1 MINNFSVSQIS
12 SFNVEEEGCELR
24 WFYKSVLKRPEPQKE
39 FNTVGI
45 EVHAQLKHHGTTGED
60 VLGKIARAGAHLL
73 PFPGGEVL
81 REWGLNDRAQPV
93 VDGKALNWFLDSDG
107 GAKSSLVWAAGVPL
121 VGFADLIDPR
131 TQHRLSDG
139 SVISEP
145 NTIEVLDFKT
155 TGDVEKWAKPA
166 EKLIQTTQMTGYGM
180 FAAKKY
186 PWATHVRLSHLT
198 FSTKKSYAQKETIVH
213 PVAEIKERW
222 YGAHGAETI
231 ANRMKVVAGMREED
245 VEGNFA
251 ACGAFGGCA
260 HRSYCAAHK
269 KLSPFKRIQNM
280 GLLKNRTTPAPA
292 ALPPAA
298 TNGAV
303 ATNTPWIGGPTP
315 PTLGAPAAPAKPR
328 LQIQDA
334 PSGFT
339 AAQAIAGPTYITQ
352 AGAQVTLT
360 GEATPGWRIFTPV
373 GGGAPQVLEASAA
386 LTIFVPPAAPVV
398 VREPDAPPP
407 PPSLGSQVAATA
419 PVATKRGRGRPS
431 KEELA
436 ARAAAAAQGGT
447 AEASETAAEGFRL
460 YVNAVPNGAFQT
472 LDAYVNELTTS
483 ICEEHKTADIRATG
497 GDSPIAFGRWKGVL
511 AALVRSEPP
520 LAGTYVVLHS
530 TDIMDVVVEALIPL
544 CAPGAFIRGVATR

>member
-1 MINNFSVSQIS
+1 VINNFSVSQIS

-24 WFYKSVLKRPEPQKE
+24 WFYKSILKRPEPQKE

-81 REWGLNDRAQPV
+81 REWGLNDKPQPV

-107 GAKSSLVWAAGVPL
+107 GAKSSFVWAAEVPL
-121 VGFADLIDPR
+121 VGFMDLVDPR
-131 TQHRLSDG
+131 PQHRLSDG
-139 SVISEP
+139 RVIEEP
-145 NTIEVLDFKT
+145 NTIEVLDYKT
-155 TGDVEKWAKPA
+155 TGDVKKWAKPA

-180 FAAKKY
+180 FVAKRY

-198 FSTKKSYAQKETIVH
+198 FSTKSSYAQKETIVH
-213 PVAEIKERW
+213 PIAEIKERW
-222 YGAHGAETI
+222 YGAHGVETI
-231 ANRMKVVAGMREED
+231 ANRMKVVAGLREED
-245 VEGNFA
+245 VEGNFN

-373 GGGAPQVLEASAA
+373 GGGAPQVLEATAA
-386 LTIFVPPAAPVV
+386 LTIFVPPAAPVA

-407 PPSLGSQVAATA
+407 PPSLGSQVAATS
-419 PVATKRGRGRPS
+419 TKRGPGRPKGS
-431 KEELA
+431 KKDTAVSTE
-436 ARAAAAAQGGT
+436 
-447 AEASETAAEGFRL
+447 AEASGLVADFHL
-460 YVNAVPNGAFQT
+460 YVNAVPNGPFQT
-472 LDAYVNELTTS
+472 LDAYINDLTTS
-483 ICEEHKTADIRATG
+483 ICEEHKTSDIRATG
-497 GDSPIAFGRWKGVL
+497 GDSPLAFGRWRGVL
-511 AALVRSEPP
+511 ASLVRNEWPA
-520 LAGTYVVLHS
+520 AGTYVVLHS
-530 TDIMDVVVEALIPL
+530 TEVTDVVVEALIPL